1 MPPASY
7 RKGSP
12 SISPK
17 LQTYKS
23 SSLHNTY
30 IWTANGDLSLHLS
43 IILPCFSPPRVFIV
57 FPISTKDRDSP
68 ILINPRAQTLKLP
81 LMPYFFLYIT
91 SNLSENLV
99 YLHKIFRT
107 QSHLT
112 NSITPRPKLPPS
124 LTRIITK
131 ISYGISLNFTCWS
144 STAKNQGTQC
154 MSPFLPC

>member
-81 LMPYFFLYIT
+81 LMPYFFLI
-91 SNLSENLV
+91 
-99 YLHKIFRT
+99 HHI
-107 QSHLT
+107 QSLRKSGLPSQNIQ
-112 NSITPRPKLPPS
+112 NSITPHQLHY
-124 LTRIITK
+124 T
-131 ISYGISLNFTCWS
+131 
-144 STAKNQGTQC
+144 TAKAATISHENHHKNLLRDLSQLHLLVFNC
-154 MSPFLPC
+154 